1 MATERESGTIFGVL
15 DCRTSARHLYDMN
28 LPFLA
33 TREISAKP
41 GAVMRR
47 LHREGALV
55 ITDHGQPRALMLPVD
70 ESSFLD
76 TAVDVLAGQA
86 LAQVRARSA
95 RTGTASMTPAQI
107 TALVKKSRKA
117 RRRAA

>member
-1 MATERESGTIFGVL
+1 
-15 DCRTSARHLYDMN
+15 MN

-55 ITDHGQPRALMLPVD
+55 ITDHGQPRAIMLPVD
-70 ESSFLD
+70 ESNFLD
-76 TAVDVLAGQA
+76 TAVDVLATQA
-86 LAQVRARSA
+86 LSSVRARAA
-95 RTGTASMTPAQI
+95 RTGAAKMTPTQI
-107 TALVKKSRKA
+107 VGLVKKSRKA

>member
-1 MATERESGTIFGVL
+1 
-15 DCRTSARHLYDMN
+15 MN

-55 ITDHGQPRALMLPVD
+55 ITDHGQPRAIMLPVD

-76 TAVDVLAGQA
+76 TAVDVLAVQA
-86 LAQVRARSA
+86 LTNVRARAA
-95 RTGTASMTPAQI
+95 RTGAAELTPAQLV
-107 TALVKKSRKA
+107 ALVKKTRKA